1 MRNPD
6 EFWMRYKTGAFRTVR
21 ERLPFSMNRNPLR
34 HCFAMTERVLS
45 FLPVRDAAAAVVFF
59 LVVVHAALGL
69 LDEGFE
75 LDAAGAAGSAA
86 HGD

>member
-1 MRNPD
+1 MRSND
-6 EFWMRYKTGAFRTVR
+6 GEGFYI
-21 ERLPFSMNRNPLR
+21 
-34 HCFAMTERVLS
+34 
-45 FLPVRDAAAAVVFF
+45 LPVRDAAAAVVFF

-86 HGD
+86 TATE